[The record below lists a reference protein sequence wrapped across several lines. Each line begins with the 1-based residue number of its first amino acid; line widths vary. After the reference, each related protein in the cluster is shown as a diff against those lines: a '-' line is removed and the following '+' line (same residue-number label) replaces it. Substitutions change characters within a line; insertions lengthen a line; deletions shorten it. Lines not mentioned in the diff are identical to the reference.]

1 MAAVKTFGERI
12 ADALVEDG
20 LLFRKQ
26 VDELMEL
33 QKREGTRLL
42 KIIIDKQ
49 YVTEQD
55 MAVSMGRVLNTPPV
69 NLSRMGIALEI
80 ADLLPRDIFITHKVM
95 PVSRLEN
102 KLFLAMADPLN
113 VLAIDDVRRI
123 TKMDVTPMIASE
135 KSILEKIH
143 NIEAG
148 KTGTMEDIIQDA
160 AKQKEKEAEDDSDN
174 NIETIKETV
183 EDVNLDQLTASV
195 EEAPVIK
202 LANLILVQAIKDRAS
217 DIHVEPFEKMVRL
230 RYRID
235 GALVDRT
242 PPPKNLQ
249 VALVSRL
256 KIMSSLDIAE
266 RRLPQDGRMR
276 VKVAGK
282 DYDLRVSF
290 LPTVHGEKCVLR
302 ILDKANLSASMD
314 KIGMDPDTYRRF
326 RAAVDAPHG
335 LLLVTGPTGSG
346 KTTTLYSALNELN
359 NPEYNIVTVEDP
371 VEFQIP
377 GINQV
382 PVRKEIGLSFGNALR
397 SILRQDP
404 DIIMIGE
411 IRDTE
416 TAEIAV
422 EAALTGHQVLST
434 MHCNDAPGAIARLDD
449 MGIAPSLIS
458 RSAIIACAQR
468 LMRRICSHCKEPV
481 TYPPKMYQDLSIDP
495 SLFDGISLY
504 RGRGCE
510 RCKNSGYAGRIAIIE
525 AMSITD
531 EIRKLIIARANTRE
545 MGKVAIGQGMR
556 TLRMVALDRV
566 REGVSTLEQVLVL
579 PAARS

>member
-1 MAAVKTFGERI
+1 MPPPVKTFGERI

-20 LLFRKQ
+20 LLSVKQ
-26 VDELMEL
+26 VQELLEQ
-33 QKREGTRLL
+33 QKKEGTRLL
-42 KIIIDKQ
+42 KLVLEKA
-49 YVTEQD
+49 YVSEQD
-55 MAVSMGRVLNTPPV
+55 MTVSIGRVLNTPPI
-69 NLSRMGIALEI
+69 NLPRINIPLDI
-80 ADLLPRDIFITHKVM
+80 ADLLPREMAHTHKIV
-95 PVSRLEN
+95 PVSRIEN

-123 TKMDVTPMIASE
+123 TRLDVAPMIASE
-135 KSILEKIH
+135 KAIVEKLNSIDAAKS
-143 NIEAG
+143 G
-148 KTGTMEDIIQDA
+148 SMEDIIQDA
-160 AKQKEKEAEDDSDN
+160 QKKADEELDDDK
-174 NIETIKETV
+174 IEVSRETL
-183 EDVNLDQLTASV
+183 EEVNLDQLAASS

-202 LANLILVQAIKDRAS
+202 LANLILVQAVKDRAS
-217 DIHVEPFEKMVRL
+217 DIHIEPFEKSLRL

-235 GALVDRT
+235 GVLVDAT
-242 PPPKNLQ
+242 PPPKQMQL
-249 VALVSRL
+249 ALASRF

-276 VKVAGK
+276 IRVGGR
-282 DYDLRVSF
+282 DYDLRVSIM
-290 LPTVHGEKCVLR
+290 PTVHGEKIVLR
-302 ILDKANLSASMD
+302 VLDKSNLSASID
-314 KIGMDPDTYRRF
+314 KLGLDADTF
-326 RAAVDAPHG
+326 AQFKTAVDAPHG
-335 LLLVTGPTGSG
+335 LILVTGPTGSG

-359 NPEYNIVTVEDP
+359 NPTYNIVTVEDP
-371 VEFQIP
+371 VEFQVP

-382 PVRKEIGLSFGNALR
+382 PTKKEIGLTFANALR

-449 MGIAPSLIS
+449 MGIAPFLIS
-458 RSAIIACAQR
+458 SSVILACAQR

-481 TYPPKMYQDLSIDP
+481 TYPAKMYADLSIDP
-495 SLFDGISLY
+495 AIMDGVTLY

-510 RCKNSGYAGRIAIIE
+510 RCKNTGYAGRLAIIE
-525 AMSITD
+525 AMTVTD
-531 EIRKLIIARANTRE
+531 EIRKLVIGRANTRE
-545 MGKVAIGQGMR
+545 LSKVAIGQGMR

-566 REGVSTLEQVLVL
+566 RDGVSTLEQVLL
-579 PAARS
+579 ATAAH